1 MSDYDDSQDALSR
14 LQSAL
19 ERIAAHA
26 AAPPP
31 AQEVL
36 AEPEPDPRLGEVT
49 ERLDEVIA
57 RLRDALGDG

>member
-1 MSDYDDSQDALSR
+1 MSDHDESQDALSR

-26 AAPPP
+26 AAPP
-31 AQEVL
+31 AQEVP
-36 AEPEPDPRLGEVT
+36 AEPEPDPRLGEVA

>member
-1 MSDYDDSQDALSR
+1 MSDHDESQDALSR

-26 AAPPP
+26 TAAPSVQDMPS
-31 AQEVL
+31 
-36 AEPEPDPRLGEVT
+36 EPDPRLGEVV

-57 RLRDALGDG
+57 RLRDALGDR